1 MFCKRKNN
9 LVFDNGLYLWSFL
22 CVFFKHTACFI
33 ILISILCSAFQSKFA
48 KALYDNAAECVD
60 ELAFRK
66 GDIVMVMEQNVSDT
80 SGWWNCSLHGRRG
93 LAPANRLVLLPQTVT
108 VAGPLRHGA
117 EEPAMNKAKS
127 HVNVQNIYQIPSPP
141 RPIST
146 VTYERM
152 DMMCKDLSLP
162 SVAPSSQ
169 IPRQETNG
177 PGLNKVQKFHLC
189 AV

>member
-1 MFCKRKNN
+1 MGCIF
-9 LVFDNGLYLWSFL
+9 GLFL

-108 VAGPLRHGA
+108 AAGPLRHGA

-146 VTYERM
+146 VSYERM